1 MQIYTCSIF
10 TVLVLLFDE
19 QKSLIFLEFPLP
31 IFPFVIVFSCPV
43 LFAGDETLLN
53 QLWLLMGNWNKREAL
68 KMFD

>member
-19 QKSLIFLEFPLP
+19 QKSLILLFPLP
-31 IFPFVIVFSCPV
+31 VFPFVIVFSYPV
-43 LFAGDETLLN
+43 LFAGDETLMN
-53 QLWLLMGNWNKREAL
+53 QLWLLMGNWNKRKAL